1 MTKGGEIVN
10 KAYKFR
16 LYPNAEQRVLLAK
29 TFGCVRF
36 IYNKMLADRIEYYR
50 LTKQNLK
57 NTPAQYKSDFPWLKE
72 VDSLALA
79 NAQLHLNAAYRSFFS
94 KPEHGFPHFKSKK
107 TSKAT
112 YSTNNQKGS
121 VRIAND
127 KIKLPKIGFVKLKQ
141 HRAVPDN
148 WTIKTVTVSKNPAGK
163 YFVSILFEYD
173 NQVLEVVPEKF
184 VGLDFSMRELYVDS
198 ENNTPEYPRFYRQ
211 SLHKLAREQRKLSL
225 CQKGSNNRQKQ
236 RRKVSLVHE
245 KIVNQRKDFLHKRSR
260 ELADRFD
267 AVCVEDLNM
276 QGMSQ
281 SLNFGKSVADNSWG
295 MFTTFLQYKL
305 TEQGKPLI
313 KIDKCFPS
321 SQLCHECGYKYEGTK
336 DLFVREWEC
345 PSCHAHIQRDWNAAM
360 NIRDEGRRL
369 YFV

>member
-1 MTKGGEIVN
+1 MN

-16 LYPNAEQRVLLAK
+16 LYPNAGQRVLIAK

-36 IYNKMLADRIEYYR
+36 IYNKMLGDRIEHYQR
-50 LTKQNLK
+50 TKQSLK
-57 NTPAQYKSDFPWLKE
+57 NTPAQYKAEFPWLKE

-94 KPEHGFPHFKSKK
+94 KPEHGFPQFKSKK
-107 TSKAT
+107 TSEDT

-121 VRIAND
+121 VRIANG

-141 HRAVPDN
+141 HRAIPDS

-173 NQVLEVVPEKF
+173 NQVREVVPKKF

-198 ENNTPEYPRFYRQ
+198 ENNSPEYPRFYRQ
-211 SLHKLAREQRKLSL
+211 SLHQLAREQRKLSL

-236 RRKVSLVHE
+236 RRKVALVHE
-245 KIVNQRKDFLHKRSR
+245 KIANQRKDFLHKRSR

-313 KIDKCFPS
+313 KIGKCFPS

-336 DLFVREWEC
+336 DLSAREWVC
-345 PSCHAHIQRDWNAAM
+345 PSCHAHVQRDWNAAM